1 MCIQASLQ
9 AEECYLRGHTRA
21 QLFLT
26 TFTTME
32 LAIVGALIFFGIL
45 LVIAE
50 IIFVPGTTIVGL
62 VGAGFMIA
70 GVVTSFSYF
79 GQQGGWTTFGITA
92 VSSGIILYYSFKANV
107 WGRFSLKSAS
117 SSRVNEG
124 EMEGME
130 IGLQGIALSAL
141 RPSGKAE
148 INNKVYE
155 VKTLGSFVDVGTK
168 LKVVKVN
175 TNQII
180 VEPIQ

>member
-1 MCIQASLQ
+1 
-9 AEECYLRGHTRA
+9 
-21 QLFLT
+21 
-26 TFTTME
+26 ME
-32 LAIVGALIFFGIL
+32 WMIVAALIFFGLL

-70 GVVTSFSYF
+70 GVVSSFSYF
-79 GQQGGWTTFGITA
+79 GQEGGWITLGA
-92 VSSGIILYYSFKANV
+92 TGVTSAFILYYSFKANV
-107 WGRFSLKSAS
+107 WGKFSLKTAS

-124 EMEGME
+124 EMEGLEAGME
-130 IGLQGIALSAL
+130 GVALSAL

-148 INNKVYE
+148 IKDKSYE
-155 VKTLGSFVDVGTK
+155 VKTLGAFVDVGTRVRVIK
-168 LKVVKVN
+168 IN

>member
-1 MCIQASLQ
+1 MR
-9 AEECYLRGHTRA
+9 EPTRA
-21 QLFLT
+21 QVFLL
-26 TFTTME
+26 TFTIME
-32 LAIVGALIFFGIL
+32 IAIVGALIFFGIL

-70 GVVTSFSYF
+70 GVVTAFNYF
-79 GQQGGWTTFGITA
+79 GQEGGWTTLGITA
-92 VSSGIILYYSFKANV
+92 VTSGIILYYSFKANV

-130 IGLQGIALSAL
+130 IGLEGVAISAL

-148 INNKVYE
+148 INTKVYE
-155 VKTLGSFVDVGTK
+155 VKTLGSFVDVGTR